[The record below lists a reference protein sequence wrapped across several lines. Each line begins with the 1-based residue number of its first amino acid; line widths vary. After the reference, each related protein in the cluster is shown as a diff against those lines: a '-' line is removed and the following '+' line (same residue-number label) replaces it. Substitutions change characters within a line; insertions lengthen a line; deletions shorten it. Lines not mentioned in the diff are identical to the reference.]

1 MEGYRFPYVVCE
13 IIEGARLSHNWKV
26 QALGHVLL
34 LASKNAD
41 LDDSFQ
47 EIRPLQLYRLNGVG
61 ATGVPNQAELESDP
75 GSIAPA
81 RVSSR
86 CRIEVMER
94 TVRFFG
100 SAEDAE
106 AADIGDD
113 LAMSPEQRVAIVF
126 ELQARIYPDAAQ
138 QGFAR
143 VYRIAQ
149 REQC

>member
-1 MEGYRFPYVVCE
+1 MSGR
-13 IIEGARLSHNWKV
+13 
-26 QALGHVLL
+26 
-34 LASKNAD
+34 
-41 LDDSFQ
+41 
-47 EIRPLQLYRLNGVG
+47 
-61 ATGVPNQAELESDP
+61 VPNQAELEPDS
-75 GSIAPA
+75 GSIATA

-100 SAEDAE
+100 SVEDAE

-143 VYRIAQ
+143 ICRIAE
-149 REQC
+149 REQR